1 VARSGLVISKL
12 SAALSM
18 LRIARCYIRAWVWAN
33 DVRTG
38 SHRPSARATMY
49 AHAAG
54 RTAALP
60 DLVAERASAHI
71 AIATK
76 VLQMLHGSRPSSEST
91 LAEYNNRLATLGDI
105 LLDSTRQLTEQY
117 NASQAVLGRNAR
129 NETPAGSH
137 YPSPVLEPTH
147 PLTLEPTSVLLASEA
162 SMEHIISTVSESDVG
177 MLPVDGEDELPA
189 PPVIACLDSFMEGG
203 QSEDQVTLK
212 EDLMEALLSGCP
224 NRNPAS
230 TRPNDMIHARDRVH
244 APHQAQPQASRVH
257 VEAHA
262 AGQWVSVV

>member
-1 VARSGLVISKL
+1 
-12 SAALSM
+12 
-18 LRIARCYIRAWVWAN
+18 
-33 DVRTG
+33 
-38 SHRPSARATMY
+38 MY

-76 VLQMLHGSRPSSEST
+76 GAKRSQIVPSLAFHPRRHLSPLITTAPVACAVLQMLHGSRPSSEST